1 MSVVVTADMIGLRLQ
16 RCPMELGHQFKLL
29 VFRSDIFTES
39 GFNTQQAHDW
49 LTDELLGY
57 GKPAVIVVDGSDL
70 SVLSR
75 MVALVATF
83 PIEPVELAVTR
94 PQSVTFRASEPLTFD
109 GSIWEALAQRHQL
122 QLTDSVMVFNWTGL
136 RGSESHPLE
145 HFIQNGWNQPSQFIR
160 ALSNRMSESPD

>member
-1 MSVVVTADMIGLRLQ
+1 
-16 RCPMELGHQFKLL
+16 MELGHSFKLL

-57 GKPAVIVVDGSDL
+57 GKPAVIVVDGREL

-75 MVALVATF
+75 MIALVKTF
-83 PIEPVELAVTR
+83 PTEPVELAVTSLE
-94 PQSVTFRASEPLTFD
+94 SVTFRADEPLTYD

-122 QLTDSVMVFNWTGL
+122 QLSDRLMVFNWTGL

-145 HFIQNGWNQPSQFIR
+145 HFIENGWNRSSEFIR
-160 ALSNRMSESPD
+160 ALSKRMSESPE